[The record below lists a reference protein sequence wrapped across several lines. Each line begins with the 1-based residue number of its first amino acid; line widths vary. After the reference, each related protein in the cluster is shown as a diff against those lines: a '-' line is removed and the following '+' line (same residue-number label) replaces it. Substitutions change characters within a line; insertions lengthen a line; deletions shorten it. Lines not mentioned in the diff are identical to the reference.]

1 MGICKGLFS
10 SLFGWP
16 EFGFMNLQ
24 FRLIF
29 LSLQQSP
36 VWEVCFLSLFLNLL
50 EKICTEAGCA
60 RARARV
66 QCVLWR
72 GCWTML
78 RTSCGWEQKRWWC
91 WWRCQENTRINP
103 SGSCDLMGWFIYWRW
118 VLCWGYRLVCE
129 ETAAVAGERICSCSC
144 RRILI
149 FFQARRW
156 RGSLVSLIAERE
168 FTRATLLATRILEGV
183 LIRWRKKRTSPCG
196 RGIKRKDKHNYIHD
210 DDESCD

>member
-1 MGICKGLFS
+1 MARIWLYESAISFNFFIVATVPCLRGVFS
-10 SLFGWP
+10 FSLSKFA
-16 EFGFMNLQ
+16 
-24 FRLIF
+24 
-29 LSLQQSP
+29 
-36 VWEVCFLSLFLNLL
+36 WENMHWSRM
-50 EKICTEAGCA
+50 

-91 WWRCQENTRINP
+91 WWRCQEITRINP

-183 LIRWRKKRTSPCG
+183 LIRWRKKRTSPWG